1 MATRQY
7 HYLCVLC
14 PKKSS
19 DPIQQGGQAK
29 VEQLQ
34 SPIELVL
41 EVEVIHLPLA
51 NVVLDKWE
59 GSSSQDMIVN
69 SVNGPVEMTLAPLVI
84 SDITSTNIPSSPWWI
99 ACKKSYLFIRAKKR
113 FLPQRKQILTL

>member
-14 PKKSS
+14 PKESS
-19 DPIQQGGQAK
+19 DPVQQGGQAK

-51 NVVLDKWE
+51 DVVLDKWE

-69 SVNGPVEMTLAPLVI
+69 SVNRPVEMTLAPLVI
-84 SDITSTNIPSSPWWI
+84 SDIASTNIPSSPWWI
-99 ACKKSYLFIRAKKR
+99 ACKKMFMRAKKW
-113 FLPQRKQILTL
+113 FLPGRRKVLTL

>member
-51 NVVLDKWE
+51 DVVLDKRE
-59 GSSSQDMIVN
+59 GSSSQHMIVN
-69 SVNGPVEMTLAPLVI
+69 SVNRPVEMTLAPLVI
-84 SDITSTNIPSSPWWI
+84 SDIASTNIPSSPWWI
-99 ACKKSYLFIRAKKR
+99 ACKKIMFVRAKKW
-113 FLPQRKQILTL
+113 FLPGRRKILTL

>member
-14 PKKSS
+14 PKESS
-19 DPIQQGGQAK
+19 DPVQQGGQAK
-29 VEQLQ
+29 VEKLQ

-51 NVVLDKWE
+51 DVVLDKRE
-59 GSSSQDMIVN
+59 GSSSQHMIVN
-69 SVNGPVEMTLAPLVI
+69 SVNRPVEMTLAPLVI
-84 SDITSTNIPSSPWWI
+84 TDIASTDIPSSPWWI
-99 ACKKSYLFIRAKKR
+99 ACKKLLCA
-113 FLPQRKQILTL
+113 RKEKVSTRK

>member
-14 PKKSS
+14 PKESS
-19 DPIQQGGQAK
+19 DPVQQGGQAK

-51 NVVLDKWE
+51 DVVLDKRE

-84 SDITSTNIPSSPWWI
+84 SDIASTNIPCSPWWI
-99 ACKKSYLFIRAKKR
+99 ACKNQFVYARTT
-113 FLPQRKQILTL
+113 QRKGFTRR

>member
-14 PKKSS
+14 PKESS
-19 DPIQQGGQAK
+19 DPVQQGGQAK

-51 NVVLDKWE
+51 DVVWYLTK
-59 GSSSQDMIVN
+59 GKA
-69 SVNGPVEMTLAPLVI
+69 PVL
-84 SDITSTNIPSSPWWI
+84 ST
-99 ACKKSYLFIRAKKR
+99 
-113 FLPQRKQILTL
+113 

>member
-14 PKKSS
+14 PKESS
-19 DPIQQGGQAK
+19 DPVQQGGQAK
-29 VEQLQ
+29 VEKLQ

-113 FLPQRKQILTL
+113 FLPRRKQILTL